1 MTLRV
6 AVIGLG
12 EIARKAYLPLLS
24 AWEGVEPLF
33 CTRRQ
38 AALASLQ
45 SQYHVTRG
53 TTDLRVLLDW
63 QPTAAFVLTP
73 TPTHASLAS
82 KLLEAGIDV
91 YLEKP
96 AAGTSQE
103 ARLLAEQAE
112 SAGRILMVGFNRR
125 FAPLHRQARD
135 LWAGR
140 AAGIVVL
147 QKHRSRGYHSDL
159 RQHYTEELIHLVD
172 ILRFFCGEGKA
183 IRTEQRVEDGK
194 FSGAAS
200 LVALESG
207 GQAAILSSMRAG
219 HWQEQYALH
228 GEGASMYV
236 DAFMRLVFV
245 QGEEQRVWE
254 EAYASSWKSNL
265 QGRGFHDQVA
275 HFLDCVR
282 TRAQP
287 EASAW
292 EALKTQE
299 LVEDLLSTSG

>member
-1 MTLRV
+1 M
-6 AVIGLG
+6 
-12 EIARKAYLPLLS
+12 
-24 AWEGVEPLF
+24 
-33 CTRRQ
+33 
-38 AALASLQ
+38 
-45 SQYHVTRG
+45 
-53 TTDLRVLLDW
+53 
-63 QPTAAFVLTP
+63 
-73 TPTHASLAS
+73 
-82 KLLEAGIDV
+82 

-103 ARLLAEQAE
+103 ARSLAEQAD

-125 FAPLHRQARD
+125 FAPLHRQARE

-140 AAGIVVL
+140 TAGIAVL
-147 QKHRSRGYHSDL
+147 QKHRSSGYHSDL

-200 LVALESG
+200 LVALE
-207 GQAAILSSMRAG
+207 RAG
-219 HWQEQYALH
+219 RLPSCPICAPGSWQEQYALH
-228 GEGASMYV
+228 GDGASLYV
-236 DAFMRLVFV
+236 DAFSRLVFV

-254 EAYASSWKSNL
+254 EAYASSWKSTL
-265 QGRGFHDQVA
+265 HGRGFHDQVA

-299 LVEDLLSTSG
+299 LVEDLLSASE